1 MGAMR
6 QKRID
11 SEDKVRK
18 SEVLDRHS
26 MGQLFLEQKVHCQH
40 HQRHVMMPSVPLA
53 YLVLSHPQAVLGF
66 SEGVFDPKARRL
78 HRGELME
85 RGIGLG
91 VGERELDGVGAI
103 DFAAQEEMPTP
114 GVVFLAVP
122 QPHALISRI

>member
-11 SEDKVRK
+11 SEDKVRE

-26 MGQLFLEQKVHCQH
+26 MGQLFLEQKVHRQH

-53 YLVLSHPQAVLGF
+53 HLVRSHPQGVLGF
-66 SEGVFDPKARRL
+66 SEGMFDPKARRL

-91 VGERELDGVGAI
+91 ASHRSCGGSHIGNPS
-103 DFAAQEEMPTP
+103 Q
-114 GVVFLAVP
+114 
-122 QPHALISRI
+122 